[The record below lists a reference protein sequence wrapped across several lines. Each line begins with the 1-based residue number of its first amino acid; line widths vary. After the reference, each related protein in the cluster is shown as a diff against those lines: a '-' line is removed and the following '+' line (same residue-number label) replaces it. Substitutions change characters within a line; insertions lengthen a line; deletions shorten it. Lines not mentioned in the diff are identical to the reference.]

1 MSYTIEYN
9 RQFIK
14 TKNGY
19 IPCWLHGDNN
29 VTTGYGKNE
38 RRVRSWSVFM
48 NWLDVTEDYML
59 EHIKENNSY
68 LLERIFL
75 KNYSNKKILS
85 FQKK

>member
-19 IPCWLHGDNN
+19 IPCWLAGDNN

-38 RRVRSWSVFM
+38 RRVREWSVFM

-59 EHIKENNSY
+59 EHIKDLYNSY
-68 LLERIFL
+68 DHHL
-75 KNYSNKKILS
+75 
-85 FQKK
+85 